1 MATSPKKRKILSLG
15 KKRTPLTIASEIVPS
30 CFDDP
35 TVKNASSCCEEQN
48 KRTKVADDGC
58 ARKLD
63 EIIEIKED
71 TLEDLQN
78 ERTAL
83 LMQLELLQKRLHHV
97 DNEISEI
104 ILEEASNISHD
115 LTKSPTCRSRPLLT
129 SPSPLKS
136 DVQIHT
142 SGRLWNAGTSG
153 FDLVNGDDAVYEPY
167 RELSPNRYLSM
178 PMPTYSQTDNLIIH
192 ACSDSGVLT
201 QFIRTLGESSDYH

>member
-1 MATSPKKRKILSLG
+1 MAISPKKRKILSLG

-35 TVKNASSCCEEQN
+35 TVKNTPFRCEEQY
-48 KRTKVADDGC
+48 KRTKVADEC

-63 EIIEIKED
+63 EIIEIKD
-71 TLEDLQN
+71 NTLEDLQN

-83 LMQLELLQKRLHHV
+83 LMQLELLQQRLHHI

-115 LTKSPTCRSRPLLT
+115 LSKSPTCRSRPMLP

-153 FDLVNGDDAVYEPY
+153 FDLVNGDGAVYQHHQ
-167 RELSPNRYLSM
+167 ELSPNRYLSM
-178 PMPTYSQTDNLIIH
+178 PTFSQSNNSIIDSS
-192 ACSDSGVLT
+192 SDSGLLT
-201 QFIRTLGESSDYH
+201 QFIRTLGESCD